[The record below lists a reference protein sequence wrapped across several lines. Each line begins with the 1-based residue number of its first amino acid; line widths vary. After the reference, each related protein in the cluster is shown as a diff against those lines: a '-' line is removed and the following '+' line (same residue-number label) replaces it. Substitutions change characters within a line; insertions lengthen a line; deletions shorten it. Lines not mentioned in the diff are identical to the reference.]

1 MIDVWFVATVMEI
14 HKVILLKIK
23 RAKNSTLRSLRSVN
37 SLFIPFCVC
46 LASFSPIFILPIHT
60 HSPSLS
66 LYLVSLS
73 LPFFPPPSPPPPF
86 PPNLPS
92 IPPWI
97 PLESGDI
104 EFLMFAV
111 PEVGG
116 VFPEW
121 GWWVYLSG
129 GIVWDQLGKY
139 WGGASIARE
148 ELDRERGR

>member
-92 IPPWI
+92 IPP
-97 PLESGDI
+97 
-104 EFLMFAV
+104 
-111 PEVGG
+111 
-116 VFPEW
+116 
-121 GWWVYLSG
+121 
-129 GIVWDQLGKY
+129 
-139 WGGASIARE
+139 
-148 ELDRERGR
+148 